1 MRPGGCFDRR
11 TRLWRMPFVSTT
23 DGTRLHYET
32 VGSGPT
38 LVLQTGGAG
47 DGTMWRDAGY
57 VEPLSAHFRCV
68 LLDHRGHGQSGRPAG
83 RAAHSM
89 QRYAADLVEL
99 LDHLGVQR
107 AAFWG
112 YSQGWMVG
120 LAVAALHPERLTGLL
135 ATGAIE
141 TPDRALNAAENL
153 EGARAL
159 RTRGW
164 EPLTYQSEPS
174 EIPGWLQHHFDSTD
188 PEMVALWLEG
198 EGDWDLWSHLPSIAV
213 PVLMFVGDLEDPEH
227 LNDRAADLMRDA
239 RVLRLDGLDHLGAF
253 VRSDLVIPAAIEFL
267 AHVCVP

>member
-1 MRPGGCFDRR
+1 
-11 TRLWRMPFVSTT
+11 MPFVSTT

-57 VEPLSAHFRCV
+57 VELLSSLYRCI
-68 LLDHRGHGQSGRPAG
+68 LFDHRGHGQSDRPAV
-83 RAAHSM
+83 RPAHSM
-89 QRYAADLVEL
+89 ERYAADIVEL

-107 AAFWG
+107 AGFWG

-120 LAVAALHPERLTGLL
+120 LAVAALYPERLSGLL

-141 TPDRALNAAENL
+141 TPDRAVNAAENL

-159 RTRGW
+159 RIRGW
-164 EPLTYQSEPS
+164 EPVSYQSQPA
-174 EIPGWLQHHFDSTD
+174 EIPTWLQRHFDSTD

-198 EGDWDLWSHLPSIAV
+198 EGDWDMWSRLPSVAV
-213 PVLMFVGDLEDPEH
+213 PVQMFVGDLEDPEH
-227 LNDRAADLMRDA
+227 LNDRAAELMGDA
-239 RVLRLDGLDHLGAF
+239 QVLRLEGLDHLGAF
-253 VRSDLVIPAAIEFL
+253 IRSDLVVPAAIEFL
-267 AHVCVP
+267 ARVSVR

>member
-1 MRPGGCFDRR
+1 MVFRAKLRP
-11 TRLWRMPFVSTT
+11 MPFVTTT

-32 VGSGPT
+32 VGAGPT

-57 VEPLSAHFRCV
+57 VEPLSTRYQCV
-68 LLDHRGHGQSGRPAG
+68 LLDHRGHGKSDRPPL

-89 QRYAADLVEL
+89 ERYAADIVDL
-99 LDHLGVQR
+99 LDGLGVKR

-120 LAVAALHPERLTGLL
+120 LAVAALHSERLSGLL

-141 TPDRALNAAENL
+141 TPNRAVNAAENL
-153 EGARAL
+153 ESAREL

-164 EPLTYQSEPS
+164 DPVEYQSQS
-174 EIPGWLQHHFDSTD
+174 AEIPSWLQRHFDSTD

-198 EGDWDLWSHLPSIAV
+198 EGDWDLWSHVPSVTV
-213 PVLMFVGDLEDPEH
+213 PVQMFVGDLEDPEH

-239 RVLRLDGLDHLGAF
+239 KVLRLEGVDHLGAF
-253 VRSDLVIPAAIEFL
+253 VRSDLVIPTALEFL
-267 AHVCVP
+267 ARVAAR